1 VEKKLR
7 ASLIFHGAIV
17 VILGLLAGF
26 PYALVLQGQMAGEP
40 RAWSMAHLEGVLN
53 GLLCLGA
60 AGAFGKL
67 ALSARQ
73 LRAMTWSF
81 ILMAYGNVVAS
92 VIGAVTGQRGL
103 ELAGPMSNT
112 IVFVLF
118 MIAVVLVLVALGLLA
133 YGSRPGTGGFGD
145 VQVEVKTVSASSAT
159 AAARPRA
166 SSIPRGV
173 DVEVSVSRSGEP
185 APAVGGGPDDDD
197 DFPDGDTP
205 MNRAERRRAKKGR

>member
-17 VILGLLAGF
+17 IILGLLAGF
-26 PYALVLQGQMAGEP
+26 PYALVLQGQMEGEP

-67 ALSARQ
+67 ALSAGQMRV
-73 LRAMTWSF
+73 MTWSF

-103 ELAGPMSNT
+103 ELAGPMSNMV
-112 IVFVLF
+112 VFALF

-133 YGSRPGTGGFGD
+133 YGSRPATGGYGD
-145 VQVEVKTVSASSAT
+145 VQVEVKTVSST
-159 AAARPRA
+159 GAAAPARPR
-166 SSIPRGV
+166 SSIPRGA

-185 APAVGGGPDDDD
+185 PAPSGDDD

-205 MNRAERRRAKKGR
+205 MNRAERRRLKKNR